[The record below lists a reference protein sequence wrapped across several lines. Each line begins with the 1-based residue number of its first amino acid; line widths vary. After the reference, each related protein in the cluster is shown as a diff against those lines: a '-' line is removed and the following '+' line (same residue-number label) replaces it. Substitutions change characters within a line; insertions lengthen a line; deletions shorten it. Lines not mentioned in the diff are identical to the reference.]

1 MSIKNKH
8 LNQVLLELDTIN
20 DSSKIKDKLIES
32 DPSGDRS
39 NIEASIL
46 SGDKEIYNTLWNVI
60 I

>member
-39 NIEASIL
+39 NIEA
-46 SGDKEIYNTLWNVI
+46 
-60 I
+60 